1 MAKAQ
6 AAIVTSDDRHLRDA
20 QRLEAIRQVL
30 DDLWI
35 AQHHSAR
42 CVTTE
47 GADEVRHEAVEEIRA
62 ITDSTWRPPA
72 NPAPTFWRRPR
83 LGA

>member
-1 MAKAQ
+1 MAKTHAI
-6 AAIVTSDDRHLRDA
+6 IVTSDDQRLCDA

-42 CVTTE
+42 CVTTA

-62 ITDSTWRPPA
+62 ITDKTWRPAA